1 MTTHGPQGAGPP
13 GEGETP
19 PSEEELQAALEE
31 QMRRLTVPDVL
42 VQTVVTLVNLGAR
55 KLGLTGEPSAGGEA
69 PEAGGG
75 RDLEQAR
82 LAIEGTRAIL
92 PLLPG
97 DLGPIREALSQLQM
111 AYARAAGA
119 GAGAPAPAT
128 PEPSSPTGAPGP
140 GEAPSAG
147 PPPAPAE
154 DHERAAAR
162 SRIWTPPGS

>member
-1 MTTHGPQGAGPP
+1 MTTQGPQSAGAP
-13 GEGETP
+13 GGGDIP

-55 KLGLTGEPSAGGEA
+55 KLGLTGEPGAAGDDPGGGGE
-69 PEAGGG
+69 

-111 AYARAAGA
+111 AYARAAGT
-119 GAGAPAPAT
+119 GAGAPGAGEAAPG
-128 PEPSSPTGAPGP
+128 GAPG
-140 GEAPSAG
+140 AAG
-147 PPPAPAE
+147 GPPQSPPPPAPAE
-154 DHERAAAR
+154 DRERAAAR
-162 SRIWTPPGS
+162 SRIWTPGGN

>member
-1 MTTHGPQGAGPP
+1 MTTQGPQDAAASGG
-13 GEGETP
+13 GDTP

-55 KLGLTGEPSAGGEA
+55 KLGLTGEQEAAGDEAGAGGE
-69 PEAGGG
+69 

-97 DLGPIREALSQLQM
+97 DLGPIREALSQLQI
-111 AYARAAGA
+111 AYARAAGT
-119 GAGAPAPAT
+119 GAGTPAAGEAPAPGAG
-128 PEPSSPTGAPGP
+128 PGGAAAPGQ
-140 GEAPSAG
+140 PS
-147 PPPAPAE
+147 PAPAE
-154 DHERAAAR
+154 DPERAAAR
-162 SRIWTPPGS
+162 SRIWTPGRD

>member
-1 MTTHGPQGAGPP
+1 MTTQGPQGAGAP
-13 GEGETP
+13 GGGDIP

-55 KLGLTGEPSAGGEA
+55 KLGLTGEAGAAGDDPGTGE
-69 PEAGGG
+69 E

-97 DLGPIREALSQLQM
+97 DLGPIRDALSQLQM
-111 AYARAAGA
+111 AYARAAGTGGGTPEA
-119 GAGAPAPAT
+119 GDAPAPGGAPPAAGAPRQ
-128 PEPSSPTGAPGP
+128 
-140 GEAPSAG
+140 
-147 PPPAPAE
+147 PPAAAPPAE
-154 DHERAAAR
+154 DPARAAAR
-162 SRIWTPPGS
+162 SRIWTPGGD